1 MIMGNI
7 GNDDDDNDDDYDPD
21 DDADDEDDD
30 DEKDLKG
37 EHVWEI
43 SDAYYLRPTCNVT
56 LVE

>member
-7 GNDDDDNDDDYDPD
+7 GNDYDDDDDDDYDPD
-21 DDADDEDDD
+21 DDEDDD